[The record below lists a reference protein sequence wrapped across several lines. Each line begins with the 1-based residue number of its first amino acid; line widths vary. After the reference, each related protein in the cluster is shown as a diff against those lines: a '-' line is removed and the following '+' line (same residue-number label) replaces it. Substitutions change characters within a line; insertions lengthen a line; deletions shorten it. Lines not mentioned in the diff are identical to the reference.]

1 MSRYRR
7 LKIEGGAFFYTL
19 ALIDC
24 GSDQL
29 GRVLMNSAQCPL
41 RFESDRLAALSRSDA
56 KGQSPSIRDFCAML
70 ACHPNSGRAT
80 CAAAANEKRAKV
92 PNPGPRFVTINVRSS
107 SSRARDRHIVTV
119 VMMVTAALATVPV
132 VVVMTGELHAL
143 GR

>member
-7 LKIEGGAFFYTL
+7 LKIEGGAFFCTL
-19 ALIDC
+19 ALADR
-24 GSDQL
+24 GSDLL
-29 GRVLMNSAQCPL
+29 GRVLINSAQCPL
-41 RFESDRLAALSRSDA
+41 RSESVRLVALPRSDA
-56 KGQSPSIRDFCAML
+56 LGQSPSISDFCAMS
-70 ACHPNSGRAT
+70 ACHPNSGPTTRAAT
-80 CAAAANEKRAKV
+80 ANEKRAKV